1 VTGGNSEPAAFK
13 PKAAAPGGAFPFSS
27 RISFSYDSGDVTDT
41 SLNTTWKDVVRDALV
56 KLGGQGHLKDIN
68 KLVKNHPKTRTNP
81 TWEDTIRRVV
91 RQYTIFQPIPPNRS
105 GLYRLAEQPNV
116 SAEPE
121 SLSEKSPVDHGTA
134 QGMLLTLGRMY
145 GYETFAPAPDR
156 TSRSFQGKSL
166 ADFSTVTDCATF
178 CGKNSLARVRQI
190 DAMWLAEDND
200 GVYPVYAFE
209 VEHTTGVRSGMDRL
223 VELPERY
230 AARLFV
236 VAPGEDERS
245 RFDGLIRL
253 NKFRKFRE
261 RLWFRNYTEL
271 DTLYNSAVKHE
282 EDSKAF
288 GVEPR

>member
-1 VTGGNSEPAAFK
+1 MSD
-13 PKAAAPGGAFPFSS
+13 
-27 RISFSYDSGDVTDT
+27 ISQDV
-41 SLNTTWKDVVRDALV
+41 TWKDVVRDALV
-56 KLGGQGHLKDIN
+56 KLGGKGHLNDIN
-68 KLVKNHPKTRTNP
+68 RLVKNHPKTKTNP
-81 TWEDTIRRVV
+81 TWKDTIRRVV
-91 RQYTIFQPIPPNRS
+91 RQYAIFEPVAPERS
-105 GLYRLAEQPNV
+105 GTYRLVEQPTV
-116 SAEPE
+116 DAEPQ
-121 SLSEKSPVDHGTA
+121 SLQGKDSVDHSAA

-145 GYETFAPAPDR
+145 GYETFAPATDR
-156 TSRSFQGKSL
+156 TSRSFQGKPL
-166 ADFSTVTDCATF
+166 ADFSTVTDCAEF
-178 CGKNSLARVRQI
+178 CGKNSLPRVRQI

-245 RFDGLIRL
+245 LFDGLIKL

-261 RLWFRNYTEL
+261 RMLFRDYNEL

-282 EDSKAF
+282 ESSKAF
-288 GVEPR
+288 GVSPR

>member
-1 VTGGNSEPAAFK
+1 VAN
-13 PKAAAPGGAFPFSS
+13 
-27 RISFSYDSGDVTDT
+27 T
-41 SLNTTWKDVVRDALV
+41 SADTTWKDVVRGALV
-56 KLGGQGHLKDIN
+56 KLGGQRHLRDIN

-81 TWEDTIRRVV
+81 TWLDTIRRVV
-91 RQYTIFQPIPPNRS
+91 RQYTIFQPVPPDRS
-105 GLYRLAEQPNV
+105 GLYRLVEQPNV
-116 SAEPE
+116 EAELE
-121 SLSEKSPVDHGTA
+121 SLRDKGPMDHGTA

-145 GYETFAPAPDR
+145 GYETFAPATDR
-156 TSRSFQGKSL
+156 TSQSFQGKSL
-166 ADFSTVTDCATF
+166 ADFSTVTDCAEF
-178 CGKNSLARVRQI
+178 CGKKSLPRVRQI

-245 RFDGLIRL
+245 TFDGLIKL

-261 RLWFRNYTEL
+261 RMRFRDYMEL
-271 DTLYNSAVKHE
+271 DALYNSAVKHE
-282 EDSKAF
+282 ENSKAF
-288 GVEPR
+288 GVSPR

>member
-1 VTGGNSEPAAFK
+1 MAK
-13 PKAAAPGGAFPFSS
+13 
-27 RISFSYDSGDVTDT
+27 ISAD
-41 SLNTTWKDVVRDALV
+41 TTWKDVVKDALV

-68 KLVKNHPKTRTNP
+68 RLVKGHPKTRTNP

-121 SLSEKSPVDHGTA
+121 SLSEKSPVDHGTV

-145 GYETFAPAPDR
+145 GYETFAPAADR
-156 TSRSFQGKSL
+156 TSRSFQGRSL
-166 ADFSTVTDCATF
+166 TDFSTVTDCATF

-230 AARLFV
+230 AAGLFV

-245 RFDGLIRL
+245 LFDGLIKL

-261 RLWFRNYTEL
+261 RMRFRDYTEL
-271 DTLYNSAVKHE
+271 DALYNSAVKHE
-282 EDSKAF
+282 ENSKAF